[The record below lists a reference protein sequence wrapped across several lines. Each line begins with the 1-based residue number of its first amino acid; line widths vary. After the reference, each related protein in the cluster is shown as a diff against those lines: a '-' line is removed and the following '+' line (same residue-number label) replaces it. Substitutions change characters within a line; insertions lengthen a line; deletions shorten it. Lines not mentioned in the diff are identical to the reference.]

1 MINERLSKFNIQ
13 NIHPKI
19 PLPYFQTIQPPPPP
33 LHILKRPFGLY
44 LPNLHL
50 LFNDPSST
58 TPYTSVLRKD
68 NFKYDIIPENSNVND
83 HYKLMA
89 GSTYFRTTRTHSSS
103 KIEQQNQFKV
113 VTAILKLKG
122 FSKSKIRRMSN
133 QHRQPRL
140 CSHAKKFLGTTTLNK
155 ISLRHHY
162 VKKVVKHSGI
172 DLNSFYIPMEVPGP
186 KLEQYIF
193 TIKKMRKTLNF

>member
-1 MINERLSKFNIQ
+1 MNITSALKIIISGYPKEIQFNVETNLLWGKFLNIR
-13 NIHPKI
+13 I
-19 PLPYFQTIQPPPPP
+19 
-33 LHILKRPFGLY
+33 
-44 LPNLHL
+44 
-50 LFNDPSST
+50 FNDPSST

-113 VTAILKLKG
+113 VTTILKLKG
-122 FSKSKIRRMSN
+122 FSKSKIRRMST

-140 CSHAKKFLGTTTLNK
+140 CSHAKKFLGTTTFDK